1 MDTKVVKIDK
11 EQIDDEKLMEAAE
24 ILRAGGLVAFP
35 TETVYGLGAN
45 ALNEEAAKKIYAAKG
60 RPSDNPL
67 IAHISTFD
75 FNYFNFYNYFNY

>member
-11 EQIDDEKLMEAAE
+11 EQIDDEKLMEAVE

-45 ALNEEAAKKIYAAKG
+45 A
-60 RPSDNPL
+60 
-67 IAHISTFD
+67 
-75 FNYFNFYNYFNY
+75 